1 MRNVYQS
8 TTFLDK
14 RACERYFLTPE
25 LLMENAACALET
37 LIESLTHKGSV
48 ITILCGSGDNGG
60 DGYALA
66 RHLSGEYKVRIYQ
79 VKEPKSPLCQL
90 SYQRACECEVKFIS
104 KILPCDVVV
113 DCVFGSGFKGVLDV
127 QMSEIFHQ
135 AHKMARI
142 RIACDLPSGL
152 NAEFCEDKDN
162 QSSKSPIFK
171 ADYTLSMGGLKL
183 CSLSDSAKDY
193 VGELRVANLGL
204 SSLLY
209 EVSSHIKLLEQS
221 DFAPPLRDKQ
231 NVHKGDFGY
240 VAVLSG
246 ENQSAPI
253 LSAQSALSFGVGY
266 VSLVGENLAY
276 VPAEI
281 IPSPMLP
288 SKATSI
294 ILGMGLGKDN
304 IESKLEIVKSAQLP
318 CVLDADVFHHPAIKD
333 FLDSIQ
339 QDQRLD
345 CTPQIVLTP
354 HPKEFASLFHLCG
367 LGAYDPRNRVESMLK
382 FTQKY
387 PSITLL
393 LKGANVFIARG
404 QEVYINTLGT
414 QALAKGGS
422 GDVLSGLIGA
432 LLAQGYDSLQSA
444 IQGSLAH
451 TLGAQKVLKKV
462 SNYALTPS
470 ILIESISTL

>member
-1 MRNVYQS
+1 MKNVYQS

-25 LLMENAACALET
+25 LLMENAACALES

-79 VKEPKSPLCQL
+79 AKEPKSPLCQL

-113 DCVFGSGFKGVLDV
+113 DCVFGSGFKGVLDT
-127 QMSEIFHQ
+127 QTSEFLHQ

-152 NAEFCEDKDN
+152 NAEFCEDSA
-162 QSSKSPIFK
+162 QGSKPPIFK

-183 CSLSDSAKDY
+183 CTLSDSVKDY

-204 SSLLY
+204 SASLY
-209 EVSSHIKLLEQS
+209 EISSHIKLLEQS
-221 DFAPPLRDKQ
+221 DFAPPLRERQ

-246 ENQSAPI
+246 ENQSAPT
-253 LSAQSALSFGVGY
+253 LSAQSALSFGAGY
-266 VSLVGENLAY
+266 ASLVGENLAY

-281 IPSPMLP
+281 IPSPTLP

-294 ILGMGLGKDN
+294 VLGMGLGKDN
-304 IESKLEIVKSAQLP
+304 VESALQIAQSAQLP
-318 CVLDADVFHHPAIKD
+318 CVLDADVFHHSTIKD

-345 CTPQIVLTP
+345 YTPQIVLTP
-354 HPKEFASLFHLCG
+354 HPKEFASLLRLCG
-367 LGAYDPRNRVESMLK
+367 LGDYDPRNRLESMLK

-387 PSITLL
+387 PTITLL

-404 QEVYINTLGT
+404 QEVYINALGT

-451 TLGAQKVLKKV
+451 TLGAQKALKKV
-462 SNYALTPS
+462 SNYALTPR
-470 ILIESISTL
+470 ILIESISTP